1 MKHYIMVA
9 IMSCQGIRIQ
19 RKKNNLQKVETKFEK
34 NWPNSV
40 VNYTGPA
47 LSC

>member
-1 MKHYIMVA
+1 
-9 IMSCQGIRIQ
+9 MSMYENTE
-19 RKKNNLQKVETKFEK
+19 KKNLQKKTNNLQKVETKFEK

-47 LSC
+47 HSC